1 MTMGKIIWNILF
13 FFDWYLRNGGKNQHD
28 TIKLLIEHRADVNIP
43 DSEEVTPLEHAREK
57 EFVEI

>member
-1 MTMGKIIWNILF
+1 
-13 FFDWYLRNGGKNQHD
+13 
-28 TIKLLIEHRADVNIP
+28 LIEHRADVNIP